1 MEKKLKIPLYK
12 TKSVKS
18 SNGVVQT
25 RASIK
30 VQVKF
35 AGKVYQ
41 TVVSLTN
48 RSDMKYPMLI
58 GRKFLKDRFLVDVSK
73 KNLTKGK

>member
-1 MEKKLKIPLYK
+1 MPLYK